1 MQRIH
6 HHNLVDQSEWDVI
19 IIGGGA
25 TGLGTALDSASR
37 GLKTLL
43 IEQSDFAKGTSSRST
58 KLVHGG
64 VRYLAQG
71 DIALV
76 KHALKERGL
85 MQKNA
90 AHLVHKEEFL
100 IPCYNW
106 FSVAKYLV
114 GLKLYDWLA
123 GRFSFGTSKYF
134 SKSETLRL
142 MPGIKDKGLKGSIR
156 YFDGRFDDARLAINI
171 AQTAKEQGA
180 TLINYMKVT
189 SLIKDADQIKGVVA
203 TDTITNETFE
213 LKAKVVI
220 NATGVFVDEILQM
233 NDSKARK
240 TVRPSQGVH
249 IVLKKE
255 FLNSDSALM
264 IPQTS
269 DGRVLFAVQWH
280 NHLLVGTTDTPL
292 DEHSL
297 EPRALKQETDF
308 ILNTAANYF
317 KTKPT
322 EKDILSVF
330 SGLRP
335 LAAPTDSN
343 SNSTKEISRDHKLM
357 VSAKGLITITGG
369 KWTTYRRMAEETV
382 NLAIKEAGL
391 PFTACKTQQ
400 LAIHGCEIAS
410 DNNYMNIYGSDRKNI
425 EALIKQNPEL
435 GQKLHPDFPYT
446 HAEVVWS
453 VKNEMVET
461 VEDMLSRRLRILIID
476 AKAAIAMS
484 ETVAAIIAKETGA
497 DKQWEAEQV
506 ESFVKLAEGYTY
518 KTKTKKEEP
527 VLAG

>member
-6 HHNLVDQSEWDVI
+6 KHNLVDKSEWDVI

-25 TGLGTALDSASR
+25 TGLGTALDAASR

-43 IEQSDFAKGTSSRST
+43 VEQADFAKGTSSRST

-76 KHALKERGL
+76 KHALRERGL

-100 IPCYNW
+100 IPCYDW
-106 FSVAKYLV
+106 FSVAKYLI

-123 GRFSFGTSKYF
+123 GRFSFGTSKFF
-134 SKSETLRL
+134 SKSETLNL
-142 MPGIKDKGLKGSIR
+142 MPGIKEQGLKGAIR

-171 AQTAKEQGA
+171 AQTAKENGA
-180 TLINYMKVT
+180 TLVNYMRVT
-189 SLIKDADQIKGVVA
+189 SLLKDGEQITGITA
-203 TDTITNETFE
+203 TDAITNETFH
-213 LKAKVVI
+213 LHGKVVI

-233 NDSKARK
+233 SNAKAK
-240 TVRPSQGVH
+240 QTVRPSQGVH

-264 IPQTS
+264 IPKTS

-297 EPRALKQETDF
+297 EPRALKEETDF
-308 ILNTAANYF
+308 ILNTAAAYF

-335 LAAPTDSN
+335 LAAPTDGN
-343 SNSTKEISRDHKLM
+343 ANSTKEISRDHKLM

-382 NLAIKEAGL
+382 NLAIKEAKL
-391 PFTACKTQQ
+391 PQKTCRTTE
-400 LAIHGCEIAS
+400 LPIHGCSES
-410 DNNYMNIYGSDRKNI
+410 TDQNYLNIYGTDRANI

-435 GQKLHPDFPYT
+435 GQKLHPSFPYT
-446 HAEVVWS
+446 FAEVVWS
-453 VKNEMVET
+453 TRNEMAET
-461 VEDMLSRRLRILIID
+461 VEDILSRRLRVLIID
-476 AKAAIAMS
+476 AKAAIEMS
-484 ETVAAIIAKETGA
+484 ATVATIIANEIGA
-497 DKQWEAEQV
+497 DKQWEDEQV
-506 ESFVKLAEGYTY
+506 KSFVKLAEGYTY
-518 KTKTKKEEP
+518 QVKNKKEIP
-527 VLAG
+527 F